1 MSTKKGINEFL
12 NFSKSTEILH
22 WLVMTANFKTEE
34 VENST
39 NGISVSSSKTYVL
52 DMTLKSLLFTSSG
65 SHCFYSSSKNG
76 ISVWYIWE

>member
-22 WLVMTANFKTEE
+22 LLVMTANFKTEE

-39 NGISVSSSKTYVL
+39 NGISVSSSKT
-52 DMTLKSLLFTSSG
+52 
-65 SHCFYSSSKNG
+65 
-76 ISVWYIWE
+76 

>member
-39 NGISVSSSKTYVL
+39 NGISVSSSKT
-52 DMTLKSLLFTSSG
+52 
-65 SHCFYSSSKNG
+65 
-76 ISVWYIWE
+76 